1 MDFSAAHRLARA
13 DWSEARNQAV
23 FGLAGA
29 TTTGHNYVLE
39 VTVQGAADDET
50 GMLIDMKELKQIM
63 EAEVGERFDHRNLT
77 EDTPYFSDRAPTP
90 ENFAAVL
97 FELLDAALPQG
108 LLYEVRLSPT
118 EDLTVEVRR

>member
-13 DWSEARNQAV
+13 DWSAARNEAV
-23 FGLAGA
+23 FGRAAA
-29 TTTGHNYVLE
+29 TTSGHNYVLE
-39 VTVQGAADDET
+39 VTVQGAANPET
-50 GMLIDMKELKQIM
+50 GMLIDLKELKQIM
-63 EAEVGERFDHRNLT
+63 EAEVGERFDHRNLS
-77 EDTPYFSDRAPTP
+77 EDTPYFADCAPTP

-97 FELLDAALPQG
+97 FELLDAALPHG

>member
-50 GMLIDMKELKQIM
+50 GMLIDLKELKQIM
-63 EAEVGERFDHRNLT
+63 EEEVGERFDHRNLN
-77 EDTPYFSDRAPTP
+77 EDTPYFQARAPTP
-90 ENFAAVL
+90 ENLATLIFC
-97 FELLDAALPQG
+97 LLERALPAG

-118 EDLTVEVRR
+118 EDLTIEVRR